1 MEDIKIKEKDLE
13 TVIANISQDNIKT
26 ENLKIKNLIAKV
38 SEAQKVFATYTQEQ
52 VDKIFKAAAIAAN
65 QARIELAK
73 DAVSETKMG
82 IIEDKI
88 IKNHYSAEYI
98 FNKYLNTK
106 TVGVVKEDLGAGYQE
121 IYEPIGVIA
130 AIIPTTNPT
139 STAIFKTLISL
150 KTRNG
155 IIISPHPGAKNC
167 TIKAAKIVLDAA
179 VAAGAPKDI
188 ISWVE
193 DAQLQ
198 DTIDLMANADLILA
212 TGGGA
217 MVKSA
222 YSSGKPALGVGAG
235 NCPSIISSL
244 ADLDT
249 ATSSIMQSNTFDNG
263 VICAT
268 ENSVIV
274 LESVYNQ
281 VVKLFEAKNGYIL
294 SKKEDLN
301 KVRNAMFRAGK
312 YGILNAQLVG
322 QTPKQIAE
330 LVDIKIPENTGL
342 ILCETQKT
350 SYDEPLAHEKLS
362 TYVALYKAKDFEHAL
377 AIAKDLLKMG
387 PGHTA
392 SLWTDEIKGKDEI
405 ALWSQKLNAGR
416 MIVNMPASLGAVGD
430 IYNFYLDPSFT
441 LGCGSWGGNSSS
453 VNIGPLDL
461 LNTKK
466 VILRRENMQ
475 WMRLPERIYH
485 KFGSLPTALS
495 DLKEWDVKKAFI
507 VTDPVVNSLYGQKV
521 TSVLEKMGI
530 KYDVFSDVEPN
541 PTFATTRRGLHSMN
555 NSKPDVVIAIGGGS
569 AMDAAKIIWLLY
581 ENPDIKFEELS
592 MTFMDIR
599 KRIVKFPKMSNKVKL
614 VCIPTTSGTG
624 SEVTPFSVITDDKT
638 HIKYPLA
645 DYALTPNMAII
656 DPELTLT
663 VPKGGTNAPAL
674 DALTHLFEA
683 YVSILAT
690 DYTDPYCVQGIKTI
704 FEYLPDAYEN
714 GATAVLA
721 RGKMADAATQA
732 GIAFANAF
740 LGIVHSMSH
749 KIGGKFDVI
758 HGCANSILLPYVI
771 RYNAATIIDGGKQ
784 NYFPQYKIANSLER
798 YADIAKYVGLKGKS
812 DAELVDKLI
821 TKVQELSAR
830 VEIPNNFKD
839 YFIKFKLDVSE
850 KDFLNALNKM
860 TQDAFDD
867 QCTSANP
874 RIPLLEDIKQIY
886 LDAYYG
892 KEVKSLVK

>member
-1 MEDIKIKEKDLE
+1 MENKKIEEKITKIIPIIDQE
-13 TVIANISQDNIKT
+13 NINQ
-26 ENLKIKNLIAKV
+26 ENLKINDLIARV
-38 SEAQKVFATYTQEQ
+38 SQAQKIFATYNQEQ
-52 VDKIFKAAAIAAN
+52 VDKIFQAAAIAAN
-65 QARIELAK
+65 KARIELAQ
-73 DAVSETKMG
+73 DAVNETKMG
-82 IIEDKI
+82 IVEDKI
-88 IKNHYSAEYI
+88 IKNHYAAEYV
-98 FNKYLNTK
+98 FNKYRDTK
-106 TVGVVKEDLGAGYQE
+106 TVGVVEEDLGAGYQV
-121 IYEPIGVIA
+121 IYEPVGVIA
-130 AIIPTTNPT
+130 AVIPTTNPT
-139 STAIFKTLISL
+139 STAIFKTLLAL

-179 VAAGAPKDI
+179 VAAGAPEDI
-188 ISWVE
+188 IAWVE

-198 DTIDLMANADLILA
+198 DTIDLMKNADLILA

-244 ADLDT
+244 ADLNT

-274 LESVYNQ
+274 LKSVYDQ
-281 VVKLFEAKNGYIL
+281 VVKLFQEKNGYVV
-294 SKKEDLN
+294 SNQKDLN
-301 KVRNAMFRAGK
+301 KIRKAMFREGK
-312 YGILNAQLVG
+312 YGVLNAQLVG
-322 QTPKQIAE
+322 QEPKQIAKLIE
-330 LVDIKIPENTGL
+330 IKVPDNTGL
-342 ILCETQKT
+342 ILFETKKT

-362 TYVALYKAKDFEHAL
+362 TYVALYKAEDFDHAL
-377 AIAKDLLKMG
+377 IIAEDLLKMG

-392 SLWTDEIKGKDEI
+392 SLWTDEIKGKEEI
-405 ALWSQKLNAGR
+405 SLWSKRLNAGR

-430 IYNFYLDPSFT
+430 MYNFYLEPSFT
-441 LGCGSWGGNSSS
+441 LACGTWGGNSSS
-453 VNIGPLDL
+453 TNVGPFHL

-485 KFGSLPTALS
+485 KFGSLATALS

-507 VTDPVVNSLYGQKV
+507 VTDPIVNSLYGHKV
-521 TSVLEKMGI
+521 TKELEKMGI
-530 KYDVFSDVEPN
+530 KYDIFSDVEPN
-541 PTFATTRRGLHSMN
+541 PTFATTKRGLHSMN
-555 NSKPDVVIAIGGGS
+555 NSKPDVVITIGGGS

-581 ENPDIKFEELS
+581 ENPDVKFEDLS
-592 MTFMDIR
+592 MTFNDIR

-614 VCIPTTSGTG
+614 VAIPTTSGTG

-663 VPKGGTNAPAL
+663 VPKAGTNAPAL

-683 YVSILAT
+683 YVSVLAT
-690 DYTDPYCVQGIKTI
+690 DYTDPYCLQGIKTI

-714 GATAVLA
+714 GAIAVEA
-721 RGKMADAATQA
+721 RSKMADAATHA
-732 GIAFANAF
+732 GMAFANAF

-758 HGCANSILLPYVI
+758 HGSANSILLPYVI
-771 RYNAATIIDGGKQ
+771 RYNAATILDGGKQ
-784 NYFPQYKIANSLER
+784 NYFSQYKTANSLAR
-798 YADIAKYVGLKGKS
+798 YANIARYIGIKGNS
-812 DAELVDKLI
+812 DAELVDQLIVQVQKLS
-821 TKVQELSAR
+821 TR

-839 YFIKFKLDVSE
+839 YFVKFNLNVTEKEFLSALD
-850 KDFLNALNKM
+850 KM

-867 QCTSANP
+867 QCTPANP
-874 RIPLLEDIKQIY
+874 RLPLLEDIKQIY

-892 KEVKSLVK
+892 REVKSLAK